1 LNPKVLFDENIT
13 HDLRR
18 ALSSLD
24 SVTVQYMGWPG
35 LNDGELLNAAEACGF
50 DVLVTGD
57 KTVQFEQ
64 NMRRRTIAVVSLSVP
79 HWPLI
84 KDHIG
89 RIAQAIAAAT
99 PGTLTRVD
107 CGKFVR
113 HHRAPDLGPA

>member
-1 LNPKVLFDENIT
+1 LNPKVLFDENIP

-18 ALSSLD
+18 VLSSLD
-24 SVTVQYMGWPG
+24 PVTVQYLGWAG
-35 LNDGELLNAAEACGF
+35 LKDGELLNAAEAYGF

-64 NMRRRTIAVVSLSVP
+64 NMKRRTIAVVALSAP

-84 KDHIG
+84 KDHVG
-89 RIAQAIAAAT
+89 RITHAIVAAR
-99 PGTLTRVD
+99 PGTLTGVD

-113 HHRAPDLGPA
+113 RRAPGLGPA